1 MKQRPKTETAFAKLC
16 DLIPGGVNSPIR
28 SFKQM
33 QMTPMIVEKGEGAL
47 LTDIDGNRYIDF
59 CGSFGP
65 LIHGHCHPYIVSKIE
80 ERLQKGTTFGITTEV
95 EMELAEKICKLIPSI
110 EMIRFVNS
118 GTEATMTALRIAR
131 AFTKRNIILKFT
143 GHYHGHSDSL
153 LVQAGSG
160 VAGINASSSSLGIPE
175 EFVKY
180 TFNIPFN
187 DVDAVTEAFEREGRD
202 IAAIILEP
210 VAANMGVVLPQE
222 GFLEFL
228 REITMKYGSLL
239 IFDEVITGFR
249 LGLQGAQ
256 GLFNI
261 MPDLTCYG
269 KIIGGGLPT
278 AAVGGQKE
286 VMGVLAP
293 LGGVYQ
299 AGTLSGNPLAMQAGI
314 AALELIEQDPC
325 FYDQLAEKTLA
336 IVEPL
341 REAAKD
347 LPVAISSI
355 GSLFSI
361 HFGKKEIRSFED
373 VLSCDVAQF
382 RDLFKKLFDDGIY
395 PPPHFAESWFVSSAH
410 TAEQIDYTKEC
421 IMRNMALAAF
431 L

>member
-1 MKQRPKTETAFAKLC
+1 MKTRPKTESAYKRLC
-16 DLIPGGVNSPIR
+16 EIIPGGVNSPIR

-33 QMTPMIVEKGEGAL
+33 QMTPMIVEKGEGSL

-65 LIHGHCHPYIVSKIE
+65 LIHGHCHPYILSKLE
-80 ERLQKGTTFGITTEV
+80 ERLHRGTTFGITTEV
-95 EMELAEKICKLIPSI
+95 EKELAEKICSLIPSI

-131 AFTKRNIILKFT
+131 GFTKRNIILKFT
-143 GHYHGHSDSL
+143 GNYHGHSDSL
-153 LVQAGSG
+153 LVQSGSG
-160 VAGINASSSSLGIPE
+160 LAGVNATSSSLGIPE

-180 TFNIPFN
+180 TFNVPFN
-187 DVDAVTEAFEREGRD
+187 DVEAVKQAFERDGD
-202 IAAIILEP
+202 KIAAIILEP

-228 REITMKYGSLL
+228 REITLQYGALL

-249 LGLQGAQ
+249 LGMQGAQ
-256 GLFNI
+256 GYFNI

-286 VMGVLAP
+286 IMSVLAP

-314 AALELIEQDPC
+314 AALELIEQDPR
-325 FYDQLAEKTLA
+325 FYEKLSEKTNAL
-336 IVEPL
+336 VEPL
-341 REAAKD
+341 REAVKD
-347 LPVAISSI
+347 LPIAIPCI

-361 HFGKKEIRSFED
+361 HFGKREITSFED
-373 VLSCDVAQF
+373 VLACDVGQF
-382 RDLFKKLFDDGIY
+382 REMFRSLFEQGIY
-395 PPPHFAESWFVSSAH
+395 PPPHYAESWFVSAAH
-410 TAEQIDYTKEC
+410 TEEQIDYTKSC
-421 IMRNMALAAF
+421 ILRELSRV
-431 L
+431 LK